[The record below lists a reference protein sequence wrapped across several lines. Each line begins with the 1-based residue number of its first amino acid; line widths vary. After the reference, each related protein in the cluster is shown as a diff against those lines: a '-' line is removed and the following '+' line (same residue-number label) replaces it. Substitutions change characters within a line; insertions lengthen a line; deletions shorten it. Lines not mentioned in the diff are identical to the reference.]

1 MSFDPTRLR
10 RGEWIAGVG
19 GVLLLVSLF
28 FFDWYGFDVA
38 FTRGLSEA
46 FVTGGANG
54 WDAHTI
60 LRWFMLLT
68 IVAGIALWLLT
79 ATWPTD
85 AIPLAAA
92 VVTVVVAGITT
103 LCLAWRVLVNEPGP
117 NAVLDVRFGAY
128 LGLLA
133 AVLVLAGAWLSLRDE
148 DRDAPL
154 PDIPVRPLS

>member
-28 FFDWYGFDVA
+28 AFDWYGFDAV
-38 FTRGLSEA
+38 FTRGLAALPLS
-46 FVTGGANG
+46 GGASG

-68 IVAGIALWLLT
+68 VAAGVALWVLT
-79 ATWPTD
+79 AVERTD
-85 AIPLAAA
+85 AIPLSAA
-92 VVTVVVAGITT
+92 VIAVVVALITT
-103 LCLAWRVLVNEPGP
+103 FCLAWRVLVNEPGP
-117 NAVLDVRFGAY
+117 NEVIDVKFGAY
-128 LGLLA
+128 LGLLSSA
-133 AVLVLAGAWLSLRDE
+133 AVLVGAWLSLRDE

-154 PDIPVRPLS
+154 PEIPVRRLS